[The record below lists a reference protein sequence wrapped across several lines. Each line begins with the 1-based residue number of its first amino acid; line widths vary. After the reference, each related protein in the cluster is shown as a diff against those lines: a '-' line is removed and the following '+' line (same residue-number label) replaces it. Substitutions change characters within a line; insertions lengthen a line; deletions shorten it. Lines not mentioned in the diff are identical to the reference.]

1 MQVIKQHGG
10 PVNIF
15 DDWVI
20 KQLKVAQEEF
30 ENSYD
35 FLILQQSCL

>member
-10 PVNIF
+10 PVNIS

-20 KQLKVAQEEF
+20 KQLIVAKEEF
-30 ENSYD
+30 ENRYD
-35 FLILQQSCL
+35 FLILHQCYL